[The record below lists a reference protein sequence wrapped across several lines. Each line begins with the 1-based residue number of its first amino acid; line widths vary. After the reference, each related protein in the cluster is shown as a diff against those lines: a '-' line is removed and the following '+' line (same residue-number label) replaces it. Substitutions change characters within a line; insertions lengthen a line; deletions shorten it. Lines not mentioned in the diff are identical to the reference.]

1 MLNGNG
7 RQLCCPPQ
15 CETQLN
21 KDSFYTIYKSCV
33 FAAGYG
39 FAGVA
44 FQKGQYLWL
53 NGRQALESRES
64 QQTQFLKDANIETLL
79 CIPCQ
84 DGVLELGTVK
94 QIQEDFYLVQSICL
108 FLSKKGITID
118 DDVYASWLVE
128 HLPESFAAENHPIQN
143 ELTTIP
149 KIDEKPKRLGYST
162 LMSHDLRGTNII
174 PIWQPQGNSFESL
187 LQEQELDTSIE
198 NHTLNIYQ
206 LEGPPSSL
214 NPEHHLLATKSDNVI
229 KPIFTSSNEKSPQA
243 DSNIFTKCQELRIP
257 NQILAHWNVETTT
270 RNQWMLKKCV
280 HGISR
285 EVEVDKAR
293 VDPLQTSSSSHG
305 GSTKRSS
312 SLSIEE
318 VPNNHTIAER
328 KRRKNQGQQFSTL
341 RSLIPFASKGD
352 KLSILQN
359 AIVYMKQVKD
369 KVGVLEQE
377 NRELQ
382 STITNNNLPR
392 LPQARADAKAKEVMS
407 SPISS
412 VEEVFR
418 AFKEDI
424 ASSSLTAS
432 GTGGNDMD
440 QIIKVDH
447 IHERSISIE
456 VCCQKKTPDLLIH
469 IFSCVLHMGFEVIS
483 SVQSSTLDELYIS
496 MTAYDLVGKRDY
508 QRLCVE
514 IEEDIKRLLYR
525 IVLSKSRCVT
535 K

>member
-162 LMSHDLRGTNII
+162 LMSHDLR
-174 PIWQPQGNSFESL
+174 
-187 LQEQELDTSIE
+187 
-198 NHTLNIYQ
+198 
-206 LEGPPSSL
+206 
-214 NPEHHLLATKSDNVI
+214 
-229 KPIFTSSNEKSPQA
+229 
-243 DSNIFTKCQELRIP
+243 
-257 NQILAHWNVETTT
+257 ETTT